1 MILCLLSRENWKL
14 RTPSI
19 RVRETDTLPRH
30 PRFCPGGIPVHVIQR
45 GNNRQTLFTSDKD
58 IAAYAH
64 WLAEGAAKFELRVHG
79 WIFMT
84 NHVHLLL
91 TPKHNDSV
99 SRLMQSLGRRYVG
112 YFNYAYA
119 RTGTLFE
126 GRYRSSLVENDEYFL
141 TCLRYIELNP
151 VRAGMVSDPGDY
163 QWSSYQ
169 VHGFGQ
175 RTKMWAAHANYL
187 ALGHHVK
194 ARQSAYRSL
203 MNEVLDADVIAK
215 IRHCV
220 NTGLVLGTETFRNQV
235 ASMHN

>member
-1 MILCLLSRENWKL
+1 M
-14 RTPSI
+14 
-19 RVRETDTLPRH
+19 PR
-30 PRFCPGGIPVHVIQR
+30 PARICVPGIPLHIVQR

-64 WLAEGAAKFELRVHG
+64 WLAEGAVKFELAVHG
-79 WIFMT
+79 WVFMT

-112 YFNYAYA
+112 YFNYTYA

-126 GRYRSSLVENDEYFL
+126 GRYRSSLVENSEYIL

-151 VRAGMVSDPGDY
+151 VRAGMVNDPGDY
-163 QWSSYQ
+163 QWSSYR
-169 VHGFGQ
+169 VHGFGL
-175 RTKMWAAHANYL
+175 RTRMWSPHANYL
-187 ALGHHVK
+187 ALGHDVK
-194 ARQSAYRSL
+194 ARQSTYRGL
-203 MNEVLDADVIAK
+203 MNEALDADVIAK

-220 NTGLVLGTETFRNQV
+220 NTGLVLGTEAFRNQV